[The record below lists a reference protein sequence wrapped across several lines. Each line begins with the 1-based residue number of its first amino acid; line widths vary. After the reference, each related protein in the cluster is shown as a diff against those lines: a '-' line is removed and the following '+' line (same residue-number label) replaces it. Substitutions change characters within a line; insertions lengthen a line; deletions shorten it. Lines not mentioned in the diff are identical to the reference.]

1 MLVAADETGMWVIES
16 TMANKENTG
25 QIIESA
31 ADTITDQLKKENL
44 IDCQPVGSS
53 P

>member
-31 ADTITDQLKKENL
+31 AHTIMDRLTKEKL
-44 IDCQPVGSS
+44 IDRKHGGSS
-53 P
+53 T